1 MKLQGNQKESF
12 INFWEFLEIPM
23 NSPIRDIKIAFAS
36 KFEKIKNS
44 INRGES
50 NYSPKDLKTCI
61 SAYEILSNPYS
72 RLLYNCG
79 IVGEERP
86 KGPDW
91 DAYFSD
97 DGISD
102 EDLSKECN
110 QIFLEWLLSKVD
122 EYESFVKETCIN
134 GLYFLLDYKEI
145 ANRLYGLF
153 IKENEKT
160 RKDGT
165 TQKKEKAYL

>member
-1 MKLQGNQKESF
+1 M
-12 INFWEFLEIPM
+12 
-23 NSPIRDIKIAFAS
+23 
-36 KFEKIKNS
+36 
-44 INRGES
+44 
-50 NYSPKDLKTCI
+50 
-61 SAYEILSNPYS
+61 
-72 RLLYNCG
+72 YNCG

-153 IKENEKT
+153 IKENEKQEKMELHKK
-160 RKDGT
+160 RK
-165 TQKKEKAYL
+165 KPICN